1 VKPNDPARFARELQ
15 GDFSEVDAYFAA
27 ERIKI
32 ILAFGFLALWFLL
45 VYWLA

>member
-1 VKPNDPARFARELQ
+1 MKPNDPARFARELQ
-15 GDFSEVDAYFAA
+15 GDFSEVDAHFAA

-45 VYWLA
+45 FYLFA